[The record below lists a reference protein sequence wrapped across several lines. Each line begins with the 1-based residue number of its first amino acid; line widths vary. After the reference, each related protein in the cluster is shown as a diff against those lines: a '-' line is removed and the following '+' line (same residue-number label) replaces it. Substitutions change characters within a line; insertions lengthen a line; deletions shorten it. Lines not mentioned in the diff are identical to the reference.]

1 MEGAAGTMRTRS
13 IVSMSYNALAQRR
26 LRTSLTTLGI
36 VVGIMT
42 IIAISSLSG
51 GFQSTI
57 TNMLSTG
64 FQANVVTVNS
74 GSLFGGGSG
83 VNLHE
88 SDAKNITAFD
98 HVEIATAISQRSS
111 TVFNATS
118 RSNNTLTYGV
128 NFTEFLQVYSGK
140 LTFANGSLPGTIN
153 NNTVILGYR
162 DNPLAKVG
170 DNITMEF
177 TTAIGLGGT
186 RNYTFRVVGIFAKVG
201 FAGLTV
207 IDRAAFVPIDTL
219 LKIYSISTVDS
230 IVVKVDDPSNAQ
242 SVADEIKKAYSNQVS
257 VVVPS
262 SIIQSLGSI
271 LNLITAFLL
280 GIGSIALV
288 VAGISIMNIMTVSV
302 MERTREIGIM
312 KALGAKNRTIMAQFL
327 TEAALVGLL
336 GGLIAVPLG
345 LGVAYIMGRVLPLAF
360 QSQISGGSF
369 GGGGGG
375 GGAFGGGAAGFTI
388 SPSIDP
394 LTLTI
399 AVLFGLIITV
409 IFAVYPARK
418 ASKLDPVQ
426 ALRYE

>member
-1 MEGAAGTMRTRS
+1 
-13 IVSMSYNALAQRR
+13 MSYNALAQRR

-42 IIAISSLSG
+42 IVAISSLSG
-51 GFQSTI
+51 GFQTTI

-64 FQANVVTVNS
+64 FQADVVTVS
-74 GSLFGGGSG
+74 GGSSFLGGGSG
-83 VNLHE
+83 INLHQA
-88 SDAKNITAFD
+88 DATYISTFD
-98 HVEIATAISQRSS
+98 HVEVATAISQKSS
-111 TVFNATS
+111 TIFNATS
-118 RSNNTLTYGV
+118 NTNTTLTYGV

-140 LTFANGSLPGTIN
+140 LAFANGSLPTPVD

-162 DNPLAKVG
+162 DNPVAKVG

-177 TTAIGLGGT
+177 TLGVVFGLVNKK
-186 RNYTFRVVGIFAKVG
+186 NYTFQVAGIFAKVG

-207 IDRAAFVPIDTL
+207 IDRAAFVPIGTL
-219 LKIYSISTVDS
+219 LKIYNSDVVDS
-230 IVVKVDDPSNAQ
+230 IIVKVDSPANAQ
-242 SVADEIKKAYSNQVS
+242 EVANEIKSPQAYGNQVT

-271 LNLITAFLL
+271 LNLVTAFLL

-312 KALGAKNRTIMAQFL
+312 KALGAKNRTILAQFL
-327 TEAALVGLL
+327 TEAALVGLI

-345 LGVAYIMGRVLPLAF
+345 LGVAYVMGRVLPLAF

-369 GGGGGG
+369 GGGGGAG
-375 GGAFGGGAAGFTI
+375 AGAFGGGAGFTI
-388 SPSIDP
+388 SPTIDP

-399 AVLFGLIITV
+399 AVLFGLTITV

>member
-1 MEGAAGTMRTRS
+1 
-13 IVSMSYNALAQRR
+13 MSYNALAQRR

-42 IIAISSLSG
+42 IVAISSLSG
-51 GFQSTI
+51 GFQGTI

-64 FQANVVTVNS
+64 FQANVVTVS
-74 GSLFGGGSG
+74 GGSSSFLGGSG
-83 VNLHE
+83 VNLYQA
-88 SDAKNITAFD
+88 DATNISTFD
-98 HVEIATAISQRSS
+98 HVDVATAISQKSS
-111 TVFNATS
+111 TIFNATS
-118 RSNNTLTYGV
+118 STNSTLTYGV

-140 LTFANGSLPGTIN
+140 LTFANGSLPN
-153 NNTVILGYR
+153 QVDNNTVILGYR
-162 DNPLAKVG
+162 DDPVAKVG

-177 TTAIGLGGT
+177 TPSLLAGKK
-186 RNYTFRVVGIFAKVG
+186 NYTFHVAGIFTKVG

-207 IDRAAFVPIDTL
+207 IDGAAFVPIDTL
-219 LKIYSISTVDS
+219 LKIYNTDVVDS
-230 IVVKVDDPSNAQ
+230 IAVKVDSPANAQ
-242 SVADEIKKAYSNQVS
+242 DVANQIKKAYNNEVS

-271 LNLITAFLL
+271 LNLVTAFLL

-327 TEAALVGLL
+327 TEAALVGLI

-345 LGVAYIMGRVLPLAF
+345 LGVAYVMGRVLPLAF

-375 GGAFGGGAAGFTI
+375 GAFGGGAGFTI
-388 SPSIDP
+388 SPTIDP
-394 LTLTI
+394 VTLTI

>member
-1 MEGAAGTMRTRS
+1 MRTRS

-51 GFQSTI
+51 GFQGTI

-64 FQANVVTVNS
+64 FQANVVTVSGGS
-74 GSLFGGGSG
+74 GSFLGGSG

-88 SDAKNITAFD
+88 ADAKNISTFD
-98 HVEIATAISQRSS
+98 HVEIATAISQMSS
-111 TVFNATS
+111 TIFNATS
-118 RSNNTLTYGV
+118 SSNSTLTYGV

-140 LTFANGSLPGTIN
+140 LTFANGSLPN
-153 NNTVILGYR
+153 PVDNNTVILGYR
-162 DNPLAKVG
+162 DDPIAKVG

-177 TTAIGLGGT
+177 TTGLGPGNT
-186 RNYTFRVVGIFAKVG
+186 RNYTFQVAGIFAKVG

-219 LKIYSISTVDS
+219 LKIYNTDVVDS
-230 IVVKVDDPSNAQ
+230 IVVKVDNPANAQ
-242 SVADEIKKAYSNQVS
+242 DVANQIKKAYNNEVS

-271 LNLITAFLL
+271 LNLVTAFLL

-327 TEAALVGLL
+327 TEAALVGLI

-345 LGVAYIMGRVLPLAF
+345 LGVAYVMGRVLPLAF

-375 GGAFGGGAAGFTI
+375 GAFGGGAGFTI
-388 SPSIDP
+388 SPTIDP

>member
-1 MEGAAGTMRTRS
+1 MRKRS

-42 IIAISSLSG
+42 IVAISSLSG

-64 FQANVVTVNS
+64 FQADVVTVSS
-74 GSLFGGGSG
+74 GSFLGGGSG
-83 VNLHE
+83 VSLHQA
-88 SDAKNITAFD
+88 DAKNISAFD
-98 HVEIATAISQRSS
+98 NVRIATVMSQKSS
-111 TVFNATS
+111 TIFNATS
-118 RSNNTLTYGV
+118 SSNSTLTYGV

-140 LTFANGSLPGTIN
+140 LAFANGSLPNPVN

-162 DNPLAKVG
+162 DNRIAKVG

-177 TTAIGLGGT
+177 TLGFGLGNR
-186 RNYTFRVVGIFAKVG
+186 RNYTFQVAGIFEKVG

-207 IDRAAFVPIDTL
+207 IDRAAFVPVDTL
-219 LKIYSISTVDS
+219 LKIYNSDTVDN
-230 IVVKVDDPSNAQ
+230 IIVKVDSPSHAQ
-242 SVADEIKKAYSNQVS
+242 NVADQIKKAYGNEVS

-271 LNLITAFLL
+271 LNLVTAFLL

-312 KALGAKNRTIMAQFL
+312 KALGARNRTILAQFL

-336 GGLIAVPLG
+336 GGLIAIPLG
-345 LGVAYIMGRVLPLAF
+345 LGVAYAMGRILPAAF
-360 QSQISGGSF
+360 QSQIAGGSF
-369 GGGGGG
+369 GGGG
-375 GGAFGGGAAGFTI
+375 GGAFGGGAGFELT
-388 SPSIDP
+388 PTIDP
-394 LTLTI
+394 ISLTI